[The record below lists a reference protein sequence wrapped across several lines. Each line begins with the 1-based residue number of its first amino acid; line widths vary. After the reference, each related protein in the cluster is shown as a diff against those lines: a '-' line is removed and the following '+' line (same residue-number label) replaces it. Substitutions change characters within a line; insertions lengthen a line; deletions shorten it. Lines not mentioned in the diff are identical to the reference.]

1 MHQKTTVGTH
11 CLTVFTSLFRIYAS
25 LVFGVAQWQNF
36 IRKKN
41 NRTRFDSGTEH
52 GQPVKTAAEKAA
64 GNGSS
69 RIRSGQV
76 QAAENVTEEFVENS
90 SNGGTTGSAVGS
102 SGENTSIVKTGLF
115 ILFLIYIGG
124 CFIVLF
130 RTLTV
135 NLYKSLQPLGMQQ
148 LIFEIEI
155 TALFSFLFISNFLL
169 TLSTYFIGS
178 IEQALW
184 AMPIPSRIL
193 FSAKFLAHC
202 LPAMIISISFFGITA
217 VTYGRY
223 EYSPA
228 SFYAMALIG
237 AVFFPLPIIGLCYL
251 IHIGVMRMTKIFKQR
266 RFVMMITGLLGIAMA
281 LGINYFVQSVNML
294 RDVPDLAGTLSR
306 YRQSISALIHYL
318 LPVHFFAD
326 SLAAGSFSAAAGSFI
341 PFIATCIVVPA
352 AVIGLL
358 SSVYEKTLDGFDDH
372 TLKRLTASETVN
384 LIRSKFAR
392 RSIFTALLLR
402 EIRMMNREPAYLL
415 NGPFTIILL
424 PLIYGI
430 MHLTGSLYLPPET
443 EAFMRGSAGVL
454 IAGVCGSFLGSVASV
469 AATAVSRDAKNLSM
483 IKSLPLST
491 KQYMQAKLAHA
502 MLFAG
507 AGACI
512 GTGGIALLFSLKP
525 LTAAAALI
533 IALSL
538 ALFCNLLALMLD
550 TTHPKLHWDTPAAAV
565 KHNLNN
571 IIMLFSDLLILSI
584 TVAAATLTSI
594 PQRFYLLCFAGIPLL
609 ASGIIAHFFWPYAER
624 KINGIE
630 I

>member
-11 CLTVFTSLFRIYAS
+11 CLTVFTSLFRIYAA

-41 NRTRFDSGTEH
+41 DRTDSS
-52 GQPVKTAAEKAA
+52 
-64 GNGSS
+64 NGERSGETSAS
-69 RIRSGQV
+69 RIRSGQA
-76 QAAENVTEEFVENS
+76 QAAENVTEGFVENS
-90 SNGGTTGSAVGS
+90 SNGGTTGSAFGS
-102 SGENTSIVKTGLF
+102 TGENTSIVKTGLF

-155 TALFSFLFISNFLL
+155 TALFAFLFISNFLL

-178 IEQALW
+178 IEQALR
-184 AMPIPSRIL
+184 AMPIPSRI
-193 FSAKFLAHC
+193 FFGAKFLAHC

-223 EYSPA
+223 EHPPA
-228 SFYAMALIG
+228 AFYAMALIG

-294 RDVPDLAGTLSR
+294 RDVPDLAGSLSR
-306 YRQSISALIHYL
+306 YRQNISALIHYL

-341 PFIATCIVVPA
+341 PFIVTCIVVPV

-443 EAFMRGSAGVL
+443 EAVMRGSAGVL
-454 IAGVCGSFLGSVASV
+454 IAGVCGAFLGSAGGV

-525 LTAAAALI
+525 LTVAAALI

-550 TTHPKLHWDTPAAAV
+550 TVHPKLHWDTPAAAV

-571 IIMLFSDLLILSI
+571 IIMLFLDLLIISI
-584 TVAAATLTSI
+584 TVAVATLTSM

>member
-11 CLTVFTSLFRIYAS
+11 CLTVFTSLFRIYAA

-41 NRTRFDSGTEH
+41 DRTDSS
-52 GQPVKTAAEKAA
+52 
-64 GNGSS
+64 NGERSGETNSS
-69 RIRSGQV
+69 RIRSGQA
-76 QAAENVTEEFVENS
+76 QAAENVTEGFVKNS
-90 SNGGTTGSAVGS
+90 SNGEATGSAVGS
-102 SGENTSIVKTGLF
+102 TGENTSIVKTGLF

-155 TALFSFLFISNFLL
+155 TALFAFLFISNFLL

-178 IEQALW
+178 IEQALR
-184 AMPIPSRIL
+184 AMPIPSCI
-193 FSAKFLAHC
+193 FFGAKFLAHC

-223 EYSPA
+223 EHPPA
-228 SFYAMALIG
+228 AFYAMALIG

-294 RDVPDLAGTLSR
+294 RDVPDLAGSLSR
-306 YRQSISALIHYL
+306 YRQNISALIHYL

-341 PFIATCIVVPA
+341 PFIVTCIVVPV

-443 EAFMRGSAGVL
+443 EAVMRGSAGVL
-454 IAGVCGSFLGSVASV
+454 IAGVCGAFLGSAGGV

-525 LTAAAALI
+525 LTVAAALI

-550 TTHPKLHWDTPAAAV
+550 TVHPKLHWDTPAAAV
-565 KHNLNN
+565 KHSLNN
-571 IIMLFSDLLILSI
+571 IIMLFLDLLILSI
-584 TVAAATLTSI
+584 TVAAATLTSM

>member
-1 MHQKTTVGTH
+1 MNFTRKVSLGMHRAA
-11 CLTVFTSLFRIYAS
+11 VFISLFRIYAAA
-25 LVFGVAQWQNF
+25 VFGINRWQNF
-36 IRKKN
+36 IRKSS
-41 NRTRFDSGTEH
+41 NRTHRDNRNTQGQTVITIKERTARNDSSKET
-52 GQPVKTAAEKAA
+52 
-64 GNGSS
+64 
-69 RIRSGQV
+69 
-76 QAAENVTEEFVENS
+76 F
-90 SNGGTTGSAVGS
+90 GSAADNT
-102 SGENTSIVKTGLF
+102 GETPSIVKTGLF

-124 CFIVLF
+124 CFIMLF
-130 RTLTV
+130 GMLTI
-135 NLYKSLQPLGMQQ
+135 NLYKSLQPLGLQR
-148 LIFEIEI
+148 LLFEIEI
-155 TALFSFLFISNFLL
+155 TALFAFLFISNFLL
-169 TLSTYFIGS
+169 TLSTYYIES
-178 IEQALW
+178 IEQTLR
-184 AMPIPSRIL
+184 AMPIPSRI
-193 FSAKFLAHC
+193 FFGAKFLAHC
-202 LPAMIISISFFGITA
+202 LPALIISVSFFGVTA
-217 VTYGRY
+217 SVYGHY
-223 EYSPA
+223 EHSPA
-228 SFYAMALIG
+228 SFYIIALTG

-251 IHIGVMRMTKIFKQR
+251 INIGVMRMTKIFKQR
-266 RFVMMITGLLGIAMA
+266 RFVMLVTGTLGIVMA
-281 LGINYFVQSVNML
+281 LGINYFVQSVNTL
-294 RDVPDLAGTLSR
+294 RSLPELSNTLAR
-306 YRQSISALIHYL
+306 YRPGIAAVMRCL
-318 LPVHFFAD
+318 LPVRFFAAALSAN
-326 SLAAGSFSAAAGSFI
+326 SLSTAIGSFLLFITICVAVAAAI
-341 PFIATCIVVPA
+341 
-352 AVIGLL
+352 IGLL
-358 SSVYEKTLDGFDDH
+358 SAVYEKTQDGFDEQ
-372 TLKRLTASETVN
+372 TFKRLTASETKT
-384 LIRSKFAR
+384 LIHSGFKR
-392 RSIFTALLLR
+392 RSVFSTLLLR
-402 EIRMMNREPAYLL
+402 EIHIMNREPAYLL

>member
-11 CLTVFTSLFRIYAS
+11 CLTVFTSLFRIYAA

-36 IRKKN
+36 ICKKN
-41 NRTRFDSGTEH
+41 DRTDSS
-52 GQPVKTAAEKAA
+52 
-64 GNGSS
+64 NGERSGETSSS
-69 RIRSGQV
+69 RIRNGQA
-76 QAAENVTEEFVENS
+76 QAAENVTEGFVENS
-90 SNGGTTGSAVGS
+90 SNGGATGSAVGS
-102 SGENTSIVKTGLF
+102 TGENTSIVKTGLF

-155 TALFSFLFISNFLL
+155 TALFAFLFISNFLL

-178 IEQALW
+178 IEQALR
-184 AMPIPSRIL
+184 AMPIPSRI
-193 FSAKFLAHC
+193 FFAAKFLAHC

-223 EYSPA
+223 EHPPA
-228 SFYAMALIG
+228 AFYAMALIG

-358 SSVYEKTLDGFDDH
+358 SSLYEKTLDGFDDH

-443 EAFMRGSAGVL
+443 AAFMRGSAGVL
-454 IAGVCGSFLGSVASV
+454 IAGVCGAFLGSAGGV

-491 KQYMQAKLAHA
+491 KQYMQAKLVHA

-507 AGACI
+507 VGACI

-525 LTAAAALI
+525 LTVAAALI

-550 TTHPKLHWDTPAAAV
+550 TVHPKLHWDTPAAAV

-571 IIMLFSDLLILSI
+571 IIMLFLDLLILSI
-584 TVAAATLTSI
+584 TVAAATLTSM

>member
-11 CLTVFTSLFRIYAS
+11 CLTVFTSLFRIYAA

-41 NRTRFDSGTEH
+41 DRTDSS
-52 GQPVKTAAEKAA
+52 
-64 GNGSS
+64 NGERSGETSSS
-69 RIRSGQV
+69 RIRSGQA
-76 QAAENVTEEFVENS
+76 QAAENVTEGFVENS
-90 SNGGTTGSAVGS
+90 SNGGATGSAVGS
-102 SGENTSIVKTGLF
+102 TGENTSIVKTGLF

-155 TALFSFLFISNFLL
+155 TALFAFLFISNFLL

-178 IEQALW
+178 IEQALR
-184 AMPIPSRIL
+184 AMPIPSRI
-193 FSAKFLAHC
+193 FFGAKFLAHC

-223 EYSPA
+223 EHPPA

-266 RFVMMITGLLGIAMA
+266 RSVMMITGLLGIAMA

-294 RDVPDLAGTLSR
+294 RDAPDLAGSLSR
-306 YRQSISALIHYL
+306 YRQNISALIHYL

-326 SLAAGSFSAAAGSFI
+326 SLASGSFSAAAGSFI
-341 PFIATCIVVPA
+341 PFIVTCIVVPV

-443 EAFMRGSAGVL
+443 AAVMRGSAGVL
-454 IAGVCGSFLGSVASV
+454 IAGVCGAFLGSAASV

-491 KQYMQAKLAHA
+491 KQYMQAKLVHA

-507 AGACI
+507 VGACI

-550 TTHPKLHWDTPAAAV
+550 TVHPKLHWDTPAAAV

-571 IIMLFSDLLILSI
+571 IIMLFLDLLILSI
-584 TVAAATLTSI
+584 TVAAATLTSM
-594 PQRFYLLCFAGIPLL
+594 PQRFYLLCFVGIPLL

>member
-52 GQPVKTAAEKAA
+52 GQPVKTAAEKVA

-76 QAAENVTEEFVENS
+76 QAAENVTEEFGENS
-90 SNGGTTGSAVGS
+90 SNGGTTGGAVGS
-102 SGENTSIVKTGLF
+102 TGENTSIVKTGLF

-178 IEQALW
+178 IEQALR

-326 SLAAGSFSAAAGSFI
+326 SLAAGSFSAAIGSFI

-609 ASGIIAHFFWPYAER
+609 VSGILAHFFWPYAER

>member
-1 MHQKTTVGTH
+1 MHQKNKTDTRYIA
-11 CLTVFTSLFRIYAS
+11 VFKSLFRIYAMM
-25 LVFGVAQWQNF
+25 VFGISRWQDF
-36 IRKKN
+36 IRGKN
-41 NRTRFDSGTEH
+41 NRTHRGSQNKQE
-52 GQPVKTAAEKAA
+52 QAVKNIPEA
-64 GNGSS
+64 
-69 RIRSGQV
+69 
-76 QAAENVTEEFVENS
+76 AAENNS
-90 SNGGTTGSAVGS
+90 SKETTGTTAGST
-102 SGENTSIVKTGLF
+102 GENTSIVKTGLF

-124 CFIVLF
+124 CFIALF
-130 RTLTV
+130 RMITV
-135 NLYKSLQPLGMQQ
+135 NLYKSLQPLGMQH
-148 LIFEIEI
+148 LLFEIEI
-155 TALFSFLFISNFLL
+155 TALFVFLFISNFLL
-169 TLSTYFIGS
+169 TLSTYFIGN
-178 IEQALW
+178 IEQTLR

-251 IHIGVMRMTKIFKQR
+251 INIGVMRITKIFKQR

-306 YRQSISALIHYL
+306 YRQRISALIHYL

-352 AVIGLL
+352 AIIGLL
-358 SSVYEKTLDGFDDH
+358 SAVYEKTQDGFDDH

-430 MHLTGSLYLPPET
+430 MYLTDSLHLPAGT
-443 EAFMRGSAGVL
+443 EVFMQSSAGLV
-454 IAGVCGSFLGSVASV
+454 IAGVCGAFLGSATGI
-469 AATAVSRDAKNLSM
+469 AATAVSRDAKNLNL
-483 IKSLPLST
+483 IKSLPLSI
-491 KQYMQAKLAHA
+491 KRYMQAKLAHA

-507 AGACI
+507 I
-512 GTGGIALLFSLKP
+512 GSFIGVGGITLLFSLTP
-525 LTAAAALI
+525 LTAIAAFI

-538 ALFCNLLALMLD
+538 ALLCNLLALMLD
-550 TTHPKLHWDTPAAAV
+550 TAHPKLHWDTPAAAV

-571 IIMLFSDLLILSI
+571 IIILFSDLLLLGII
-584 TVAAATLTSI
+584 VTAASLMSM
-594 PQRFYLLCFAGIPLL
+594 PQEYYLLCFAGIPLL
-609 ASGIIAHFFWPYAER
+609 ASGITAHFFWPYAEQQ
-624 KINGIE
+624 INRLE

>member
-11 CLTVFTSLFRIYAS
+11 CLTVFTSLFRIYAA

-41 NRTRFDSGTEH
+41 DRTDSS
-52 GQPVKTAAEKAA
+52 
-64 GNGSS
+64 NGERSGETSAS
-69 RIRSGQV
+69 RIRSGQA
-76 QAAENVTEEFVENS
+76 QAAENVTEGFVENS
-90 SNGGTTGSAVGS
+90 SNGGTTGSAFGS
-102 SGENTSIVKTGLF
+102 TGENTSIVKTGLF

-155 TALFSFLFISNFLL
+155 TALFAFLFISNFLL

-178 IEQALW
+178 IEQALR
-184 AMPIPSRIL
+184 AMPIPSRI
-193 FSAKFLAHC
+193 FFGAKFLAHC

-223 EYSPA
+223 EHPPA

-294 RDVPDLAGTLSR
+294 RDLPDLAGALSR
-306 YRQSISALIHYL
+306 YRQNISALIHYL

-326 SLAAGSFSAAAGSFI
+326 SLVAGSFSAAAGSFI
-341 PFIATCIVVPA
+341 PFIATCIVVPV

-392 RSIFTALLLR
+392 QSIFTALLLR

-443 EAFMRGSAGVL
+443 EAVMRGSAGVL
-454 IAGVCGSFLGSVASV
+454 IAGVCGAFLGSATGI

-483 IKSLPLST
+483 IKSLPFST
-491 KQYMQAKLAHA
+491 KQYMQAKLVHA

-507 AGACI
+507 VGACI

-525 LTAAAALI
+525 LTVAAALI

-550 TTHPKLHWDTPAAAV
+550 TVHPKLHWDTPAAAV

-571 IIMLFSDLLILSI
+571 IIMLFLDLLILSI
-584 TVAAATLTSI
+584 TVAVATLTSML
-594 PQRFYLLCFAGIPLL
+594 QRFYLLYFAGIPLL